1 MTTRY
6 TRKALQDLVNY
17 ANENVPP
24 CDGCSFKMYADGLGC
39 AVRFTPVSGGTW
51 QREIYNGVYTPR
63 EAATRFV
70 SWLLSSTCPHEAAF
84 DVYDFAYSQGIR
96 L

>member
-6 TRKALQDLVNY
+6 TRKALQALVNY
-17 ANENVPP
+17 ANETVPP
-24 CDGCSFKMYADGLGC
+24 CDGCHFKVYADGLGC
-39 AVRFTPVSGGTW
+39 AVRFTLVSGEAW
-51 QREIYNGVYTPR
+51 QREIYTGRYTPR
-63 EAATRFV
+63 EAAEKFIN
-70 SWLLSSTCPHEAAF
+70 WLLSSTCPREAAF

>member
-6 TRKALQDLVNY
+6 TRKALQALVNY
-17 ANENVPP
+17 ANETVPP
-24 CDGCSFKMYADGLGC
+24 CDGLGC
-39 AVRFTPVSGGTW
+39 AVRF
-51 QREIYNGVYTPR
+51 IN
-63 EAATRFV
+63 
-70 SWLLSSTCPHEAAF
+70 WLLSSTCPLEVAF